1 MRIKLY
7 ENRDF
12 MRRTQIKLMQE
23 EVHIWCIRWKEVIPV
38 FEYYQLMLDQKE
50 KEKMEEFSIKEKVPL
65 DLPDKIHS
73 IMPNARIVCLGGATE
88 ASIWSN
94 YYEPNLR
101 SIYFININGV

>member
-50 KEKMEEFSIKEKVPL
+50 KEKMEEYYFYEDRMRYVGIIEF
-65 DLPDKIHS
+65 
-73 IMPNARIVCLGGATE
+73 LG
-88 ASIWSN
+88 
-94 YYEPNLR
+94 R
-101 SIYFININGV
+101 SDNQRLYFMQEQEL

>member
-38 FEYYQLMLDQKE
+38 FEYYPIDAGSERKR
-50 KEKMEEFSIKEKVPL
+50 K
-65 DLPDKIHS
+65 
-73 IMPNARIVCLGGATE
+73 NGRILF
-88 ASIWSN
+88 
-94 YYEPNLR
+94 L
-101 SIYFININGV
+101 

>member
-50 KEKMEEFSIKEKVPL
+50 KEKMEEYYFYEDRMRYVAGKVITKLVGKLYML
-65 DLPDKIHS
+65 DT
-73 IMPNARIVCLGGATE
+73 R
-88 ASIWSN
+88 
-94 YYEPNLR
+94 
-101 SIYFININGV
+101 

>member
-50 KEKMEEFSIKEKVPL
+50 KSLKWRGIKL
-65 DLPDKIHS
+65 LPNTI
-73 IMPNARIVCLGGATE
+73 CFE
-88 ASIWSN
+88 Q
-94 YYEPNLR
+94 
-101 SIYFININGV
+101 

>member
-50 KEKMEEFSIKEKVPL
+50 KEKMESL
-65 DLPDKIHS
+65 
-73 IMPNARIVCLGGATE
+73 M
-88 ASIWSN
+88 
-94 YYEPNLR
+94 
-101 SIYFININGV
+101 

>member
-50 KEKMEEFSIKEKVPL
+50 KEKMEEYYFYEDRMRYVAGKVITKL
-65 DLPDKIHS
+65 VLIQYLEEEEISFYH
-73 IMPNARIVCLGGATE
+73 INLENRIIRVFRE
-88 ASIWSN
+88 NRI
-94 YYEPNLR
+94 
-101 SIYFININGV
+101 

>member
-50 KEKMEEFSIKEKVPL
+50 KGNLADSRCIRNFI
-65 DLPDKIHS
+65 
-73 IMPNARIVCLGGATE
+73 GGWCISADRFKTT
-88 ASIWSN
+88 ASKKK
-94 YYEPNLR
+94 
-101 SIYFININGV
+101 

>member
-50 KEKMEEFSIKEKVPL
+50 K
-65 DLPDKIHS
+65 
-73 IMPNARIVCLGGATE
+73 
-88 ASIWSN
+88 
-94 YYEPNLR
+94 Y
-101 SIYFININGV
+101 

>member
-1 MRIKLY
+1 MDSEWLFLLDSDWLFLLVLGWLFQADSNRGALEMRIKLY

-50 KEKMEEFSIKEKVPL
+50 K
-65 DLPDKIHS
+65 D
-73 IMPNARIVCLGGATE
+73 
-88 ASIWSN
+88 
-94 YYEPNLR
+94 
-101 SIYFININGV
+101 

>member
-50 KEKMEEFSIKEKVPL
+50 KEKIHIFSPGNNRRKQAMQGFL
-65 DLPDKIHS
+65 C
-73 IMPNARIVCLGGATE
+73 VCTKPE
-88 ASIWSN
+88 MVYRCN
-94 YYEPNLR
+94 
-101 SIYFININGV
+101 